1 MRLNLP
7 LGATACRIDRSG
19 TIAHMS
25 HAEVERERIPQF
37 QQYHRLRLALEVE
50 DIGVQE
56 MADYLG
62 VERNSVS
69 RWINGRT
76 QPSKQTLRL
85 WAMRTGVPLEWLE
98 TGLPRLDSNQE
109 PTDSPFA
116 LVIDMFTGERVA

>member
-1 MRLNLP
+1 
-7 LGATACRIDRSG
+7 
-19 TIAHMS
+19 MS

-98 TGLPRLDSNQE
+98 TGAPPPGLE
-109 PTDSPFA
+109 PGTYG
-116 LVIDMFTGERVA
+116 FTVCPCHRHVYS

>member
-1 MRLNLP
+1 
-7 LGATACRIDRSG
+7 
-19 TIAHMS
+19 MS

-85 WAMRTGVPLEWLE
+85 WAMRTGVPLE
-98 TGLPRLDSNQE
+98 
-109 PTDSPFA
+109 
-116 LVIDMFTGERVA
+116 